1 MSQGGDINVGSITW
15 RDLAKNK
22 EQLEGIITSAMKNGE
37 EQGVV
42 LQPEEWEAIIK
53 RKLQNAVKLNKQRQ
67 GGTTGRQ
74 QMPPLVED
82 EDAREAT

>member
-53 RKLQNAVKLNKQRQ
+53 RKLQNGIKLKQQRQ
-67 GGTTGRQ
+67 GGHQG
-74 QMPPLVED
+74 PPVVQ
-82 EDAREAT
+82 DADADADT

>member
-67 GGTTGRQ
+67 GGHQG
-74 QMPPLVED
+74 PPVVQ
-82 EDAREAT
+82 DADADADT